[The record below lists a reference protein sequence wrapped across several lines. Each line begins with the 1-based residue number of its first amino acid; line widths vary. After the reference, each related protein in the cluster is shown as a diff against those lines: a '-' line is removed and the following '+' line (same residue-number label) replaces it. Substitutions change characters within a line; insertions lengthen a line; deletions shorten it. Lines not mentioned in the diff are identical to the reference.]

1 MAFVAS
7 TPVPDR
13 SRFTHQCCLYGSDD
27 EFLAMAVP
35 FIEAGL
41 ARGEPVLAATT
52 SANLELLN
60 GALGSRARHLDF
72 AETAYFGRRP
82 PHRVAAF
89 DRYLKTHLTSPGH
102 VRIIAEPTWIGRSE
116 PEIRAWKQMEAR
128 LNLVFADTR
137 IWMICPYDT
146 RVLREDILAD
156 AGRTHPSCVVG
167 GDAVPSP
174 SYTEPAVFASGLDDG
189 PLPRPPAGAAGLTF
203 NGDLALLRQF
213 VADAA
218 AAHELTADN
227 AALFVV
233 AAVEAASYVRQYEQ
247 AAVTIWDAPGAVVCD
262 ITQPAGG
269 LADPRPGWRPP
280 ELDRPRP
287 DDGLWLARQV
297 CERVETRSAHGGCT
311 IRLHVPTRH
320 ALM

>member
-7 TPVPDR
+7 TSVPDR
-13 SRFTHQCCLYGSDD
+13 SRFAHQGCLYGSEQ

-52 SANLELLN
+52 SANLDLLHS
-60 GALGSRARHLDF
+60 ALGDQARRLDY

-82 PHRVAAF
+82 AQRVAAF

-102 VRIIAEPTWIGRSE
+102 VRVITEPIWIGHSE
-116 PEIRAWKQMEAR
+116 REIRAWKQMEAR
-128 LNLVFADTR
+128 LNLIFADTR

-156 AGRTHPSCVVG
+156 AGRTHPSCAVG
-167 GDAVPSP
+167 ADTVPSA
-174 SYTEPAVFASGLDDG
+174 SYTDPAEFSGGLDDG
-189 PLPRPPAGAAGLTF
+189 PLPRPPADAAALTF
-203 NGDLALLRQF
+203 TGDMALLRNF

-218 AAHELTADN
+218 GAHGLTADDT
-227 AALFVV
+227 ALFVV
-233 AAVEAASYVRQYEQ
+233 AAVEAASYVRQYAQ
-247 AAVTIWDAPGAVVCD
+247 AAVTIWDRPGAVLCD
-262 ITQPAGG
+262 ISQPAGG

-280 ELDRPRP
+280 DLERPRP

-297 CERVETRSAHGGCT
+297 CERVETRSAGGSCS
-311 IRLHVPTRH
+311 IRLHVPTRR
-320 ALM
+320 ALT